1 MCGTTNTNLFAKIT
15 FLKNIPQLGVE
26 AINALIPG
34 GAAWV
39 TFCGVGAAGFS
50 EPLLHYSPFYGQI

>member
-26 AINALIPG
+26 AIDALIPG

-39 TFCGVGAAGFS
+39 TFAG
-50 EPLLHYSPFYGQI
+50 

>member
-26 AINALIPG
+26 TIKALIPG
-34 GAAWV
+34 GLFELNFPEYV
-39 TFCGVGAAGFS
+39 
-50 EPLLHYSPFYGQI
+50 PLASQNP